1 MTDNRDDILIKK
13 FFEENITEI
22 EDNGFSRRVMRRL
35 PGRASRTNRI
45 WTALCAMAGIAV
57 FIIFRGWEY
66 LTTYFYDVTADIFT
80 MEVQQINPVTLAIAT
95 IALAALALNNY
106 VLSEE

>member
-45 WTALCAMAGIAV
+45 WTALCAAAGIAV
-57 FIIFRGWEY
+57 FIIFHGWEY
-66 LTTYFYDVTADIFT
+66 LTTYFYDVTADICT

>member
-22 EDNGFSRRVMRRL
+22 EDNGFSRRVMHRL
-35 PGRASRTNRI
+35 PGRASRTSRI

-57 FIIFRGWEY
+57 FIIFRGWEH
-66 LTTYFYDVTADIFT
+66 LTTCFYDVTADIST
-80 MEVQQINPVTLAIAT
+80 TEVQQINPVTLAIAT
-95 IALAALALNNY
+95 IVLAALALNNY